1 MSASATQSTTTFV
14 PSVFLDAPKWDHAG
28 LPEWFVQS
36 RLSAWEQ
43 FTNLPVPHRKDENWR
58 FANLSLL
65 QFDGFHRL
73 AAVPVPEARGL
84 AKTAARVVTVNDAVV
99 SCEASQVAGLEV
111 LSLRDALERHG
122 ERLRPFLTVPD
133 TGLGGA
139 RFAAL
144 HHAQLADAVVMVV
157 APGTEVADPVEIVH
171 WLSGDHATGFPRTI
185 VLAGE
190 RARLA
195 VVEHHLSAGSAPV
208 LSCGATQIDAAAG
221 AAVTFVQ
228 FNRHHAAGS
237 ALNLVSLRSGRDA
250 QVKHASFNIGLG
262 YVRSEVVSRVAGE
275 GGRSDMLSVSVAAD
289 GQETD
294 QRTLQDHLVPHT
306 GSDLLYKHILFG
318 KARTIFAGLIRVDE
332 GAHFTDAYQKCR
344 NLLLSDECEANSM
357 PGLEINADQVKCSHG
372 STSGRL
378 SEEEVFYLLSRG
390 IPREAAEHMMSLGFA
405 LEVVERLGQPA
416 VEAMAVRL
424 LAARLAEI
432 GV

>member
-1 MSASATQSTTTFV
+1 
-14 PSVFLDAPKWDHAG
+14 VFLDAPKWDHAG

-43 FTNLPVPHRKDENWR
+43 FTQLPPPSRKDENWR
-58 FANLSLL
+58 FANLALL

-73 AAVPVPEARGL
+73 AAVPVPAFRGL
-84 AKTAARVVTVNDAVV
+84 AKTAARVTTVNDLVV
-99 SCEASQVAGLEV
+99 SRETPTMPGLEV
-111 LSLRDALERHG
+111 LSLQEALERHG
-122 ERLRPFLTVPD
+122 ERLRPILTAPD

-144 HHAQLADAVVMVV
+144 HQAQLADAVVIVA
-157 APGTEVADPVEIVH
+157 APGTEVEHPVEIVH

-190 RARLA
+190 RSKLS
-195 VVEHHLSAGSAPV
+195 VVEHHLSAGEAPV
-208 LSCGATQIDAAAG
+208 LSCGATQIEAAAG
-221 AAVTFVQ
+221 ASVSCVQ

-237 ALNLVSLRSGRDA
+237 ALNLTSLRSGRDA
-250 QVKHASFNIGLG
+250 QVKHASFNIGSG
-262 YVRSEVVSRVAGE
+262 YVRSEVLSRVAGE

-372 STSGRL
+372 ATSGRL

-390 IPREAAEHMMSLGFA
+390 IPREAAEHMISLGFT
-405 LEVVERLGQPA
+405 LEVVERIGQPEIEVLA
-416 VEAMAVRL
+416 LQL
-424 LAARLAEI
+424 LEERFAEI
-432 GV
+432 GA

>member
-1 MSASATQSTTTFV
+1 MSATLTQPTSFV
-14 PSVFLDAPKWDHAG
+14 PSVFLDAPTWDHAG

-208 LSCGATQIDAAAG
+208 LSCGATQIEAAAG

-372 STSGRL
+372 ATSGRL
-378 SEEEVFYLLSRG
+378 SEDEVFYLLSRG
-390 IPREAAEHMMSLGFA
+390 IPREAAEHMISLGFA
-405 LEVVERLGQPA
+405 HEVIDRLGHEEI
-416 VEAMAVRL
+416 EALALQL
-424 LAARLAEI
+424 LEERFAEL
-432 GV
+432 GA